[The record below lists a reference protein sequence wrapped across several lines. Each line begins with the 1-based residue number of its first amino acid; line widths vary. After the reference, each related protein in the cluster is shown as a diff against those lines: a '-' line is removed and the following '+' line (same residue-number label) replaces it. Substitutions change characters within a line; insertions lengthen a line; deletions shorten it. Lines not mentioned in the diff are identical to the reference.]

1 MRETKILEFKE
12 TIADT
17 LNLSSNKTERYEI
30 IRFSENERIN
40 LFLFAIVGCIVY
52 FYTLSGNTPNPDAVW
67 EGIYYKTAW
76 ETEVSLGR
84 FFIPV
89 LQKVFNGTIYAP
101 LLTFLGI
108 IHYCLIGCLINRIF
122 QIRTHFW
129 NAFIHAVILLAPSTW
144 CTLTYYYCGY
154 FYSLSYLAV
163 VFSFYLMIKRC
174 PTNQWKETAAQ
185 ICIASGLILL
195 SLSIYQAYLPVFITI
210 GIFFLAHRCL
220 LGDSVRRILCFAMK
234 MIAILVLGTGTYLI
248 VNHIVLKGMGIQSNI
263 SRGFNTM
270 GQLELS
276 EIPSQIESCF
286 LYCSEYF
293 LGNDF
298 INNSYGWIRRR
309 YINLIFF
316 GVLLIVILMIMAFHK
331 NQKRKLLLCFL
342 ACLTPIA
349 LMSITIAAPK
359 VSVKSTTGCIMLPTM
374 CYGYVILP
382 VLLKNNLFFS
392 TSDIRRI
399 SGWIPRNIIKGAVIA
414 CRCSCILVIGL
425 LIGLAIDGQVYMNL
439 RTIKTYAVASQI
451 INKLEEMNH
460 GSFENK
466 VVMIVGTM
474 ENGNYPEEYPA
485 LAGSVHWTTAQY
497 GTLWPDYGAQVPWR
511 NFAMQYLGTGWQVI
525 DDYNDYVAV
534 RDTDEFQRMSFFPD
548 DDSVQEINNV
558 IVVKLSNEE

>member
-52 FYTLSGNTPNPDAVW
+52 
-67 EGIYYKTAW
+67 
-76 ETEVSLGR
+76 
-84 FFIPV
+84 
-89 LQKVFNGTIYAP
+89 FNGTIYAP

-276 EIPSQIESCF
+276 EIPSQIE
-286 LYCSEYF
+286 
-293 LGNDF
+293 
-298 INNSYGWIRRR
+298 
-309 YINLIFF
+309 
-316 GVLLIVILMIMAFHK
+316 
-331 NQKRKLLLCFL
+331 
-342 ACLTPIA
+342 
-349 LMSITIAAPK
+349 
-359 VSVKSTTGCIMLPTM
+359 
-374 CYGYVILP
+374 
-382 VLLKNNLFFS
+382 
-392 TSDIRRI
+392 
-399 SGWIPRNIIKGAVIA
+399 
-414 CRCSCILVIGL
+414 
-425 LIGLAIDGQVYMNL
+425 
-439 RTIKTYAVASQI
+439 
-451 INKLEEMNH
+451 
-460 GSFENK
+460 
-466 VVMIVGTM
+466 
-474 ENGNYPEEYPA
+474 
-485 LAGSVHWTTAQY
+485 
-497 GTLWPDYGAQVPWR
+497 
-511 NFAMQYLGTGWQVI
+511 
-525 DDYNDYVAV
+525 
-534 RDTDEFQRMSFFPD
+534 
-548 DDSVQEINNV
+548 
-558 IVVKLSNEE
+558 